1 VIILESVD
9 ELKEKLESK
18 YGGLDMSL
26 LNDNITEEIQKK
38 IYVITAKLGVVPS
51 NVKDYGD
58 KDVQV
63 NWIVDD
69 KSYMWRS
76 LNHGNVMEWVEVMA
90 WGSDPY
96 YIDIVS
102 L

>member
-1 VIILESVD
+1 
-9 ELKEKLESK
+9 
-18 YGGLDMSL
+18 MSL

-38 IYVITAKLGVVPS
+38 IYFITAKLGVIPS

-76 LNHGNVMEWVEVMA
+76 LNNGKVMEWVEVMA
-90 WGSDPY
+90 WGSEPY
-96 YIDIVS
+96 YID
-102 L
+102 LDNL